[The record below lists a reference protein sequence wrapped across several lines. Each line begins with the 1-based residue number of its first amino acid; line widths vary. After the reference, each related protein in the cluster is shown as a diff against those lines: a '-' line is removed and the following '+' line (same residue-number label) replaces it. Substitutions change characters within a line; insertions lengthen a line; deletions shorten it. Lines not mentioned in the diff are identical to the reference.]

1 LTPVKRELAL
11 QAMFPD
17 KSNAE
22 DKEYSSRLNPFLKI
36 EVEIKELVYHY
47 DYRSYDKEY
56 T

>member
-1 LTPVKRELAL
+1 
-11 QAMFPD
+11 MFPD

-22 DKEYSSRLNPFLKI
+22 DKEYSSRLNPFLQS

-56 T
+56 S